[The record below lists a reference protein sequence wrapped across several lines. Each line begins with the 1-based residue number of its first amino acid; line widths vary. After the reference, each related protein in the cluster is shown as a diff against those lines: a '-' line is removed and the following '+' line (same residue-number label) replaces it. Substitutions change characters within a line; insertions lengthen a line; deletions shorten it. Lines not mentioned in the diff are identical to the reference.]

1 MANQHN
7 GKSLRFHPPYHFVT
21 LPLVM
26 AVFVWSLINGI
37 QALRNDGNIPSA
49 GLFML
54 IAISLVFIAMI
65 VRGYATKTQDR
76 IIRLEEQFRHYRLT
90 GQELDPALS
99 IAQIIA
105 LRNADDKEFTGL
117 CKRAVA
123 EPLNPSQIRSQIEHW
138 RLDSMRI

>member
-1 MANQHN
+1 MANQQN

-26 AVFVWSLINGI
+26 AIFVWSLVHGI

-49 GLFML
+49 ALFML
-54 IAISLVFIAMI
+54 VSICLIFIAMI

-76 IIRLEEQFRHYRLT
+76 IVRLEEQFRHYRLT
-90 GQELDPALS
+90 GDELDPALS

-105 LRNADDKEFTGL
+105 LRNAGDKEFPGL
-117 CKRAVA
+117 SKRAVA
-123 EPLNPSQIRSQIEHW
+123 EHLNPSQIRSQIKHW
-138 RLDSMRI
+138 RSDSMRI